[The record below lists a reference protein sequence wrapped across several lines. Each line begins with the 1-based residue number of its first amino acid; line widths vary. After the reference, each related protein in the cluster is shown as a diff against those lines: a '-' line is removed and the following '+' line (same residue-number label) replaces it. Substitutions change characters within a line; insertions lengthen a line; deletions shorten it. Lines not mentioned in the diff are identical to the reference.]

1 MTAATGALTFEA
13 ISETELADIRVADPE
28 RAGNALT
35 MHNAGY
41 GCGNFAVR
49 RG

>member
-13 ISETELADIRVADPE
+13 ILR
-28 RAGNALT
+28 
-35 MHNAGY
+35 NAGC
-41 GCGNFAVR
+41 GCDNFAVR